1 MTDAARPSPRGYH
14 HGDLRAAL
22 INATIGLMRE
32 KRVEEVSVADAAR
45 AAGVSSG
52 APYRHFKDREELL
65 AHVAAEG
72 FRQLAAC
79 KQEAFDQHPP
89 GSVERLIA
97 GGCAY
102 TDFGADNPELFH
114 LMWSAARSEDTIDVA
129 RCAGEDTYRQFIGEL
144 SEIIAAQ
151 DLGERDPRAF
161 GAPLW
166 AMVHGFASLL
176 IGKPR
181 ALGDRQYVRERIAEG
196 TWAYMRGQ
204 GAPCANARGTSTPTE
219 PTRTRRPVRGGD
231 G

>member
-1 MTDAARPSPRGYH
+1 MTDAAKTGHRPYH
-14 HGDLRAAL
+14 HGDLRTAL
-22 INATIGLMRE
+22 IDATIDLIRE

-52 APYRHFKDREELL
+52 APYRHFKDRGELL

-72 FRQLAAC
+72 FRQLAAR
-79 KQEAFDQHPP
+79 KADAFDKHPP

-114 LMWSAARSEDTIDVA
+114 LMWSAARADDSIDVA
-129 RCAGEDTYRQFIGEL
+129 RCAGEDTYKQFIGEL
-144 SEIIAAQ
+144 TEILAAQ
-151 DLGERDPRAF
+151 GLGKRDPRSF

-181 ALGDRQYVRERIAEG
+181 ALGDRQYVRDRIAEA
-196 TWAYMRGQ
+196 TWAYMRGT
-204 GAPCANARGTSTPTE
+204 GAADHI
-219 PTRTRRPVRGGD
+219 TRP
-231 G
+231 